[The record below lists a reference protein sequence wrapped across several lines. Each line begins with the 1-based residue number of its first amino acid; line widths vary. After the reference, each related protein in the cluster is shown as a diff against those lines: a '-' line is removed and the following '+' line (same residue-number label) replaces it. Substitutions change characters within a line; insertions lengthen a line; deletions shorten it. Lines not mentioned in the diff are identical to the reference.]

1 MRKKL
6 NISEE
11 KTKTTVETTNFIPIF
26 SLSSS
31 QQVLLISP
39 SEAMVESN
47 WDLVYT
53 NYNTRYIN

>member
-6 NISEE
+6 NISE

-39 SEAMVESN
+39 SEAMIESN
-47 WDLVYT
+47 WDLVYN